1 MELTIENFRNL
12 NLRQIEISNFVDK
25 QIWNQSIEK
34 LSELKL
40 FIDEMLRI
48 INSNTQIPSTLAG
61 NTNAY
66 ANNFLSLLKQ
76 LTEETKGQASE
87 IVNKKERVVREIDE
101 WHRSCIERGN
111 NSSHSIGFY
120 DTFNTL
126 KNLEKGNYEKELNE
140 IKTIKN
146 KILSDKESVDNI
158 LKELQKKT
166 STVTMSDYAQV
177 FENESKEHNNN
188 SRNWLIIGI
197 VLIVI
202 FLSLLL
208 FTDFYDKFHT
218 EEVLSDGKT
227 IKYNISNLLIKLL
240 IFAVQIFFISFSFKQ
255 YSINKHLKTINKHRQ
270 NGLNSF
276 KLFVESINKDDYES
290 RNSLMLQLA
299 KAIYEQTST
308 GYISDKNQGV
318 NSGIVEITKMIGA
331 NKLD

>member
-48 INSNTQIPSTLAG
+48 INSNTQIPKTLVE
-61 NTNAY
+61 NTNTY
-66 ANNFLSLLKQ
+66 ANNLLKLVEQ
-76 LTEETKGQASE
+76 LSEDTKGHASE
-87 IVNKKERVVREIDE
+87 IVNKKEQIVREIDE
-101 WHRSCIERGN
+101 WHRNCIIRSNN
-111 NSSHSIGFY
+111 NSQSIGFY

-126 KNLEKGNYEKELNE
+126 KNLEKGNYENELNE

-146 KILSDKESVDNI
+146 RILSDKESVDTI

-177 FENESKEHNNN
+177 FSSESDTHNKN
-188 SRNWLIIGI
+188 SRNWLIVGI
-197 VLIVI
+197 LLII
-202 FLSLLL
+202 FFLCVLL
-208 FTDFYDKFHT
+208 FTDFYDKFKT
-218 EEVLSDGKT
+218 EEILSDGKT

-240 IFAVQIFFISFSFKQ
+240 IFAVQIFVISFSFRQ
-255 YSINKHLKTINKHRQ
+255 YSINKHLSTINKHRQ

-276 KLFVESINKDDYES
+276 KLFVESINKEDYES

-308 GYISDKNQGV
+308 GYINDKNQGV
-318 NSGIVEITKMIGA
+318 NSGIIEITKMIGA